1 MSDNK
6 HDLATEFPSYKE
18 DIHRLKISD
27 SRFRSLME
35 RYHDLNKAI
44 ARSEQRIDHLTD
56 VEEQDL
62 RKERLRVKDALCSM
76 LKTTQQKK

>member
-6 HDLATEFPSYKE
+6 HDLATEFPSQKD

-27 SRFRSLME
+27 GRFRSLME

-62 RKERLRVKDALCSM
+62 RKERLKVKDALCSM
-76 LKTTQQKK
+76 LKATQPKK